1 MQASEPTSALWTQD
15 ESLRKLRSRFATLPE
30 DIRVVSFD
38 FFDTLICRL
47 CAEPSDLFIEV
58 GRRLADAKLLRRPLS
73 PEEFHDARV
82 AADDKARRLATSRGR
97 SPEITLSA
105 IYDELGAVVN
115 NTAAACRV
123 ELETERHFC
132 FLNPSIASLVEHVRS
147 LGLKVALISDT
158 YFTKAELCQFLND
171 NGFSPALFDYM
182 FVSNEAGCAK
192 WDGRLFLKACEHFGI
207 HPNELLHI
215 GDNIHADVQVARQF
229 GVQPVHYHK
238 ATPREADTFTRERL
252 LNSPARRHGASAN
265 ALRVLSAR
273 LAQDEDDAFRDGAF
287 VFGPVLS
294 LYADWC
300 VRRFQSAGVRT
311 VLALMREGR
320 LLGELVDHAA
330 RAAGVELKVLPCFVS
345 RLSTARAS
353 ISEVTPASIASLL
366 EGSPTLTLHNV
377 LEILGVLDDAQ
388 GWIPQEVLLK
398 QVPSAVAMRPL
409 LDRLMEQKRLVEL
422 IARRCKESHA
432 LAFEYL
438 NALTGGDSTIGFLD
452 LGWSGSIQRNV
463 LRILRKGG
471 RKVRGVGCYVATTP
485 RAGRLSLDGDEAHA
499 YLDSDWKRG
508 TILPEVAINACIGS
522 TNGYVRGADGEVVPV
537 LGEYEASPAERQLKQ
552 RIRDGILAFQTLW
565 LALREAKGDA
575 ALTPA
580 MRADL
585 DQQAA
590 AMFIRLIEHPGAAEA
605 QRLGNLTHDE
615 NYWDRQYTR
624 PLCGEEAEQR
634 LEARGTSDFFANLKC
649 YWPQGVVARKHPR
662 LVAAL
667 SRQWADPLGLG
678 RVGSTRDTADRNTHL
693 TEEER
698 ASLIEL
704 LRQFKPQQV
713 VVASRNATV
722 MEEDFA
728 TLVTPTVGSGP
739 APRTEARGCE
749 QSSAQTSPAL
759 ISFSETPTA
768 VEWHHRVEGEL
779 TSPATLRATRTA
791 LQTGQRHALV
801 LTGEFSA
808 DTVTAL
814 LNGLAPFLGA
824 RGVIFAR
831 CGDSDLVDS
840 PHEHALTKTLAAW
853 LRDNGLELG
862 YSIWRIEK
870 GFAAER
876 RNWMVFA
883 RGQQPRESDD
893 YWQLTL
899 TDLPLGA
906 RLGGQFWPG
915 ASAPA
920 EFTDIAQP
928 AEAR

>member
-1 MQASEPTSALWTQD
+1 MSHPESPAALWCQD
-15 ESLRKLRSRFATLPE
+15 ESLRDLRERLASRPE

-58 GRRLADAKLLRRPLS
+58 GRRLADAKLLKLPLS
-73 PEEFHDARV
+73 PEEFHAVRI
-82 AADDKARRLATSRGR
+82 AADEQARRLAVSRGR
-97 SPEITLSA
+97 SSEITLSA
-105 IYDELGAVVN
+105 IYDELGAVVT

-123 ELETERHFC
+123 EFETERHFC
-132 FLNPSIASLVEHVRS
+132 FLNPSIASLVEHVRA

-158 YFTKAELCQFLND
+158 YFTKAELCQFLTD
-171 NGFSPALFDYM
+171 NGFSPSLFDHM

-192 WDGRLFLKACEHFGI
+192 WDGRLFLKACSHFDI
-207 HPNELLHI
+207 HPNELLHV
-215 GDNIHADVQVARQF
+215 GDNVHADVQVARRF
-229 GVQPVHYHK
+229 DVQAVHYHK

-252 LNSPARRHGASAN
+252 LTAPARRHSASVN

-287 VFGPVLS
+287 AFGPVLA

-300 VRRFQSAGVRT
+300 VKRFQAAGVKT
-311 VLALMREGR
+311 VLALMREGE
-320 LLGELVDHAA
+320 LLGELVNRAA
-330 RAAGVELKVLPCFVS
+330 RAAGVELKIQPCFVS

-353 ISEVTPASIASLL
+353 VSEVTPASIAALL

-388 GWIPQEVLLK
+388 EWIPKEVLHK

-409 LDRLMEQKRLVEL
+409 LEHLMGQPRLVDL
-422 IARRCKESHA
+422 IARRCKESHV

-438 NALTGGDSTIGFLD
+438 DGLTKGEAILGFLD

-463 LRILRKGG
+463 LRILRNGG
-471 RKVRGVGCYVATTP
+471 RQVRGVGCYVATTP
-485 RAGRLSLDGDEAHA
+485 RAGRLMLDGDEAHA

-522 TNGYVRGADGEVVPV
+522 TNGYVRGPGGEVVPV

-552 RIRDGILAFQTLW
+552 RIRDGILAFQTFW
-565 LALREAKGDA
+565 LALCEAKGGQA
-575 ALTPA
+575 ITPA

-590 AMFIRLIEHPGAAEA
+590 AMWIRLIDYPGAAEA

-624 PLCGEEAEQR
+624 PLCGDAAEQR
-634 LEARGTSDFFANLKC
+634 LEARGTADFFANPKC
-649 YWPQGVVARKHPR
+649 YWPQGVVARRHPR

-667 SRQWADPLGLG
+667 SRQWADPLALG
-678 RVGSTRDTADRNTHL
+678 RVGATRDAADRDTRL
-693 TEEER
+693 TDEER
-698 ASLIEL
+698 ATLIAL
-704 LRQFKPQQV
+704 LRHFKPRQV
-713 VVASRNATV
+713 IFGSRGAAA
-722 MEEDFA
+722 MEDDFA
-728 TLVTPTVGSGP
+728 ALAALPQGGRSPETD
-739 APRTEARGCE
+739 PRSHECGDAVPP
-749 QSSAQTSPAL
+749 SL
-759 ISFSETPTA
+759 ISFSEAPA
-768 VEWHHRVEGEL
+768 VAAWHRRVEGEL
-779 TSPATLRATRTA
+779 TAPATLRTARTA
-791 LQTGQRHALV
+791 LQAGEDHALV
-801 LTGEFSA
+801 LTGEFDA
-808 DTVTAL
+808 GTITAL
-814 LNGLAPFLGA
+814 LNGLAPFLGEK
-824 RGVIFAR
+824 GVILAR

-840 PHEHALTKTLAAW
+840 AHEHPLTRALAAW
-853 LRDNGLELG
+853 LRNNGLALG
-862 YSIWRIEK
+862 YGVWQVAE

-876 RNWMVFA
+876 RNWMVFP

-899 TDLPLGA
+899 ADLPIGA
-906 RLGGQFWPG
+906 RLGGQLW
-915 ASAPA
+915 
-920 EFTDIAQP
+920 QP
-928 AEAR
+928 AATAAATSDPVNVTSQTQ

>member
-1 MQASEPTSALWTQD
+1 MEPTDASLWQQD
-15 ESLRKLRSRFATLPE
+15 ESLRQLRTRLATLPD

-47 CAEPSDLFIEV
+47 CAEPSDLFIEA
-58 GRRLADAKLLRRPLS
+58 GRRLAAASLLKLPLS
-73 PEEFHDARV
+73 PEEFHAVRV
-82 AADDKARRLATSRGR
+82 AADDKARRLAVSRGR
-97 SPEITLSA
+97 SSEITLSA
-105 IYDELGAVVN
+105 IYDELDAVVT

-132 FLNPSIASLVEHVRS
+132 FLNPSIASLVAHVRA

-158 YFTKAELCQFLND
+158 YFTKAELCQFLTD
-171 NGFSPALFDYM
+171 NGFAPSLFDHM
-182 FVSNEAGCAK
+182 FVSSEAGCAK
-192 WDGRLFLKACEHFGI
+192 WDGRLFLKACSHFDI

-215 GDNIHADVQVARQF
+215 GDNLHADVQVARQF

-252 LNSPARRHGASAN
+252 LTAPARRHGASVN

-273 LAQDEDDAFRDGAF
+273 LAQDENDGFRDGAF
-287 VFGPVLS
+287 AFGPVLA

-300 VRRFQSAGVRT
+300 VKRFQAAGVKT
-311 VLALMREGR
+311 VLALMREGE
-320 LLGELVDHAA
+320 LLGELVDRAA
-330 RAAGVELKVLPCFVS
+330 RAAGVELKIQPCFVS

-353 ISEVTPASIASLL
+353 VSEVTPASIAALL

-388 GWIPQEVLLK
+388 DWIPKEVLHK

-409 LDRLMEQKRLVEL
+409 LDRIMEQKRLVEL
-422 IARRCKESHA
+422 ITRRCKESHV

-438 NALTGGDSTIGFLD
+438 TGLTGGETNLGFLD

-463 LRILRKGG
+463 LRILRNGG
-471 RKVRGVGCYVATTP
+471 RKVRGIGCYVATTP
-485 RAGRLSLDGDEAHA
+485 RAGRLTLEGDEAHA

-552 RIRDGILAFQTLW
+552 RIRDGILAFQTFW
-565 LALREAKGDA
+565 LALCEAKGGQA
-575 ALTPA
+575 ITPA

-590 AMFIRLIEHPGAAEA
+590 AMLIRLIEHPGAAEA

-634 LEARGTSDFFANLKC
+634 LESRGTGDFFANLKC
-649 YWPQGVVARKHPR
+649 YWPQGVVARRHPR

-667 SRQWADPLGLG
+667 SRQWADPLALG
-678 RVGSTRDTADRNTHL
+678 RVGATRDTADRDTHL
-693 TEEER
+693 TDEER
-698 ASLIEL
+698 TALIEL

-713 VVASRNATV
+713 IFGSRGATA

-728 TLVTPTVGSGP
+728 ALWAAS
-739 APRTEARGCE
+739 
-749 QSSAQTSPAL
+749 SSAPAVPAAPTL
-759 ISFSETPTA
+759 ISFSESPA
-768 VEWHHRVEGEL
+768 GAAWHRRVEGEL
-779 TSPATLRATRTA
+779 TAPATLRTARTA
-791 LQTGQRHALV
+791 LQAGERHALV
-801 LTGEFSA
+801 LTGEFDA
-808 DTVTAL
+808 GTVTAL
-814 LNGLAPFLGA
+814 LNGLAPFLGEK
-824 RGVIFAR
+824 GVIFAR

-840 PHEHALTKTLAAW
+840 AHEHPLTRALAGW
-853 LRDNGLELG
+853 LRINGLELG
-862 YSIWRIEK
+862 YSVWQVAK
-870 GFAAER
+870 GFATER
-876 RNWMVFA
+876 RNWMVFV
-883 RGQQPRESDD
+883 RGQQARESDD

-899 TDLPLGA
+899 ADLPIGA
-906 RLGGQFWPG
+906 RLGGKLW
-915 ASAPA
+915 
-920 EFTDIAQP
+920 QP
-928 AEAR
+928 AATAAATSDPVNVTSQTR